1 MLTAETLSNSRYFR
15 GLDRD
20 LLGGLLQKVEM
31 RPFQRNQP
39 LWREG
44 EAQKRLAFVA
54 EGRLK
59 LVKHRANGKDLIVDL
74 LGPGK
79 MWGFVDDHDG
89 NQPLTVVGLAQ
100 GMLATIDRDT
110 FLEHLRH
117 TSGMAMNVA
126 MTQMREYQSLLERFE
141 EVTAGSIE
149 ARLASLFLRL
159 AEEEGEETERGV
171 LIDIP
176 LSRQDLADLVDTTIE
191 TTIRIMSRWNR
202 EKLVLTQRSGFLI
215 TDTDELEMRIE

>member
-1 MLTAETLSNSRYFR
+1 MLTAESLGKSRYFR
-15 GLDRD
+15 GLDHN
-20 LLGGLLQKVEM
+20 LINSLLQKIELK
-31 RPFQRNQP
+31 PFQRNQP

-44 EAQKRLAFVA
+44 EAQKRLAFVT

-59 LVKHRANGKDLIVDL
+59 LVKHRANGKDLIVDI

-79 MWGFVDDHDG
+79 MWGFVDDHAG
-89 NQPLTVVGLAQ
+89 NQPLTVMGLAQ
-100 GMLATIDRDT
+100 GMLATIDRDI
-110 FLEHLRH
+110 FLDHLRH
-117 TSGMAMNVA
+117 TSSMAINVA

-159 AEEEGEETERGV
+159 AEEEGEETTGGV

-191 TTIRIMSRWNR
+191 TSIRIMSRWNR
-202 EKLVLTQRSGFLI
+202 EKLVLTQRNGFLV
-215 TDTDELEMRIE
+215 TDTELLEMRIE